1 MAAYPF
7 GGHPK
12 LSAYL
17 TWAAQTAG
25 CTVQTGYRLSKDG
38 EALSMTRLIAPN
50 GRHVVIVDY
59 NQEEL
64 LVPTFIAYLDRRL
77 GLKSPWAFP
86 GDDKVE

>member
-1 MAAYPF
+1 
-7 GGHPK
+7 
-12 LSAYL
+12 
-17 TWAAQTAG
+17 
-25 CTVQTGYRLSKDG
+25 
-38 EALSMTRLIAPN
+38 MTRLIAPN